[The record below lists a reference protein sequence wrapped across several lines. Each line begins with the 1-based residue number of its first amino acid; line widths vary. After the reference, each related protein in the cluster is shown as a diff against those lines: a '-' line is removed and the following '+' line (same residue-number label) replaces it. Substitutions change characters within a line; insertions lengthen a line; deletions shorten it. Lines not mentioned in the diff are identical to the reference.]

1 MAKKKYRIS
10 KPNVLGGAVPNS
22 NKGELPNMQTGGQT
36 ASDQSDIQAFMLSI
50 YNLFKQGMSKED
62 VEDQLLSQNI
72 PYDTVE
78 AAINVVKKYMEEKG
92 EWTEAPEMT
101 TDFSVLDPKQEEKE
115 PSALK
120 QKQDALMESYGQQSM
135 DVAMSDD
142 DDEEFDDLLFREN
155 PYMGQQPEMQ
165 MGGPMAGQMD
175 PQMNPQQQEEGP
187 QDNSKIPYYPA
198 IELYGGP
205 IPQMKKGG
213 KVSRKKFMRNVLKRF
228 EAGGQGQEAVLKSG
242 PKKDTLTQDV
252 EKATKGFVNA
262 VQGKAKEATAKEL
275 YSLAE
280 QSGDPKLQQILMSG
294 NQQQQQPM
302 PMAQKGMQ
310 YADNGAIVDPGG
322 RTYQEYIDWY
332 NEDTIDPEKES
343 REAPMSEEEFNAA
356 YGPAAE
362 DPEYGRTVYRDSY
375 RYSPYGM
382 GYGVRDIL
390 FPANRFMGYRPKY
403 YADPRLGKPVAR
415 DVYGRTLFGG
425 KKYIDYYEMPDE
437 DFDPEILRRRDINKR
452 ARQGNRFLRKAL
464 KGKLDYKDILDR
476 GRGRDTDDDSDE
488 DMSSMDPRVID
499 TGRRRRD
506 NRAFSQMMEPDD
518 RVARRHMRRRLN
530 KRVFNQYE
538 ELEKFKRKREA
549 NEQNQRIQDIL
560 NTPSFGPGQV
570 PFNETM
576 LDNPTDF
583 SSSDPNMRNQTI
595 EYFADPRSQRGRF
608 SYGTGGALDRFVLG
622 GFDPTESYKDP
633 YAYNIEMDNPS
644 DEMINADLELF
655 KGANDAVYGD
665 DDEQKKKL
673 IGIKNREK
681 LGITDGRPF
690 NTVLNWAVERPV
702 GAAENY
708 QTTKPMRTKLTEDN
722 LAKGAGDY
730 YADRGDWDRYGNF
743 RPNEQG
749 FIGSTNNPG
758 AIGTASK
765 FGGPTPKKGDIV
777 EMNARQLQQFM
788 EAGGQIEFV

>member
-10 KPNVLGGAVPNS
+10 KPNVLGGAVANS

-36 ASDQSDIQAFMLSI
+36 ASNQSDIQAFMLSI
-50 YNLFKQGMSKED
+50 YNLFKQGMTKED

-187 QDNSKIPYYPA
+187 QDNSKTPYYPG

-252 EKATKGFVNA
+252 EKATKGFVSA

-294 NQQQQQPM
+294 NQQQEQPM

-310 YADNGAIVDPGG
+310 YAETGDEMRERMKSTPKKGSRMYSFLLNNPIPEGEPEAIPD
-322 RTYQEYIDWY
+322 
-332 NEDTIDPEKES
+332 DPELK
-343 REAPMSEEEFNAA
+343 
-356 YGPAAE
+356 
-362 DPEYGRTVYRDSY
+362 DPVYGRTVYKDSY

-403 YADPRLGKPVAR
+403 YVDPRLGKPVAR

-476 GRGRDTDDDSDE
+476 GRGRDDDSDE

-506 NRAFSQMMEPDD
+506 NRTFSQMMEPDD
-518 RVARRHMRRRLN
+518 RIGRRHMRQRLN
-530 KRVFNQYE
+530 RRITDQPQ
-538 ELEKFKRKREA
+538 ELERLKRQQEA
-549 NEQNQRIQDIL
+549 YEQNQRIQDIL

-570 PFNETM
+570 PFNQSM

-681 LGITDGRPF
+681 LGITDGMTF
-690 NTVLNWAVERPV
+690 NTVTNWALERPV
-702 GAAENY
+702 GALENY
-708 QTTKPMRTKLTEDN
+708 QTTKAMRTELTEDN
-722 LAKGAGDY
+722 LAKRAGDY